1 MKNVIRLLA
10 TMMAVCAMICLTSTR
25 ALAQDENAQTE
36 GTWVGEVVDLNCYIA
51 RGAKGPD
58 HAGCAK
64 GCVKGGQP
72 MGLLTDDGTLVLL
85 SKDNSNKEAFE
96 NLKEMAGEKA
106 SVKGKLNARDG
117 MSMLIVLAAEKP

>member
-1 MKNVIRLLA
+1 
-10 TMMAVCAMICLTSTR
+10 
-25 ALAQDENAQTE
+25 
-36 GTWVGEVVDLNCYIA
+36 
-51 RGAKGPD
+51 
-58 HAGCAK
+58 
-64 GCVKGGQP
+64 
-72 MGLLTDDGTLVLL
+72 L